1 LFAYVASLN
10 VARRARNEGIDDGRY
25 SAVGGSG
32 GGGVAGDA
40 KGRALRV
47 RDAAR
52 ARIAVRWGVLL
63 ERDAKCGFVCL
74 GLTPYLASVAYND
87 RPVVCVC
94 AFFAGGRA
102 STAASSDWNASASFL
117 FVAVAL
123 AGGTIASV
131 IALVDADG
139 VLVVVLIVVQKREWK
154 LT

>member
-1 LFAYVASLN
+1 
-10 VARRARNEGIDDGRY
+10 
-25 SAVGGSG
+25 
-32 GGGVAGDA
+32 
-40 KGRALRV
+40 
-47 RDAAR
+47 
-52 ARIAVRWGVLL
+52 VLL

-74 GLTPYLASVAYND
+74 GLTPYLASVAYSD

-139 VLVVVLIVVQKREWK
+139 VLVLIVVQKERMEADISIAVYLVSK
-154 LT
+154 QI